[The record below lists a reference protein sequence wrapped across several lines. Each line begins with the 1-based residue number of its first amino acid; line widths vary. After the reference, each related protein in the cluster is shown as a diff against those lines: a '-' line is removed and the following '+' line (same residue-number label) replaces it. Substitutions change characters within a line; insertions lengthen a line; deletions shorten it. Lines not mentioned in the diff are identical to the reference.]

1 MRMTTK
7 TRTSPKKMPENE
19 PISFWDHLEEFRRLL
34 FKSLVAVLVLSTLL
48 FFFLPNWFDSIL
60 LGPCFGD
67 FPTYR
72 LFCQLGRMLGWET
85 SFCASDYA
93 IQLINIQLTAQF
105 MLHIQTAVLFGFLF
119 SIPYLL
125 FALWSFVQPALYP
138 NEQRAVRWAFT
149 GSSLLFYAGVTLS
162 YFIIFPV
169 TLRFL
174 AGYQIS
180 QHVINQ
186 LALTSYI
193 QTLFTLSLIMGIV
206 FEMPLLAWTLSQ
218 LGLLKR
224 SFFKRWRRH
233 AVVILMILAAFIT
246 PTGDPLTLL
255 LVALPLYALYELS
268 ARVVKP

>member
-1 MRMTTK
+1 
-7 TRTSPKKMPENE
+7 
-19 PISFWDHLEEFRRLL
+19 
-34 FKSLVAVLVLSTLL
+34 
-48 FFFLPNWFDSIL
+48 
-60 LGPCFGD
+60 
-67 FPTYR
+67 
-72 LFCQLGRMLGWET
+72 MLT
-85 SFCASDYA
+85 
-93 IQLINIQLTAQF
+93 
-105 MLHIQTAVLFGFLF
+105 
-119 SIPYLL
+119 
-125 FALWSFVQPALYP
+125 
-138 NEQRAVRWAFT
+138 
-149 GSSLLFYAGVTLS
+149 
-162 YFIIFPV
+162 
-169 TLRFL
+169 
-174 AGYQIS
+174 
-180 QHVINQ
+180 QHVVNQ